1 MSLIIIL
8 KVMAGHHH
16 FIVND
21 GDIYTSPNSPTIPT
35 LPHPRPLSVD
45 TPDISDFQK
54 PRWAE
59 TRHPFL
65 AYVPLSPRYDKPP
78 FDRLR
83 CFGKA
88 FPVVRSMSNWQV
100 APAIVTQFETLENN
114 LLFIADTLFRV
125 GGALVHLDF
134 SLVSLPTQYGYK
146 REHKHKHGAEKSAL
160 RSRDAFL
167 PLMAWCSYNIS
178 NLNAVMDAPGNF
190 TVVKRWEYAL
200 QQAGVNIDAIK
211 ELKESELVDF
221 SKDYPRAGVFMDNT
235 FWQFHNLVR
244 SFEKDNVPVW
254 IRWSSQYWHTM
265 PLERLYP
272 IPNVIQKIKA
282 ERDEASRRAAASE
295 IPYHSSPPAGAP
307 PTNQGFPNPEPYS
320 GQRPGET
327 WQAFFARRDEKN
339 KSRLATESDRQRQQ
353 RLSREAAQQNHP
365 LPGKGTSAPVVY
377 HWEKDDATS
386 HRLRIRVTRGT
397 VPSIWNDYAMTQR
410 IYNPH
415 ENEWDIC
422 TDLDPDAK
430 PEDWDDDDD
439 DFYFPHAPSP
449 RPASP
454 SSQQPTTPPTSS
466 QQTSSSSQQPTT
478 TSLLVHSLATLTPSR
493 APPSSVHPHSPMSQP
508 SPAPYLTASAPSS
521 QSVRQWHNE
530 HAEIY
535 NEPSAASSLVIQ
547 DDLEDKI
554 YYRYGFV
561 DSGLPTELQPTAKW
575 DTVRIAFG
583 MTGAKVPEKLRG
595 PISLFMESLISKERE
610 KIMPEHLWDLSSDL
624 SPFASVANPGLRVS
638 QVMNSDIIDS
648 NTHYVIE
655 SRNASGNNTRWQL
668 VVDDAA
674 TVLECFRQDRD
685 TIRDISMALLSSGQ
699 PFSTRILREQCRQ
712 SIHRPQPHLTLGWR
726 TPSYQPTTAE
736 YGFYEQLRKSFFTR
750 PHSRAAFLKGGL
762 IWRLAIESAGILAD
776 ELVLD
781 GPSDE
786 VLDFG
791 TSIEPKGLWDDDLCD
806 TDMDLICGVYK
817 VFTGE

>member
-1 MSLIIIL
+1 
-8 KVMAGHHH
+8 MAGYYH

-21 GDIYTSPNSPTIPT
+21 GDIYTSPNSPTIPA
-35 LPHPRPLSVD
+35 LPDRRPLSAD

-65 AYVPLSPRYDKPP
+65 AYIPLSPRYDKPP

-83 CFGKA
+83 CFGKT
-88 FPVVRSMSNWQV
+88 FPVIKSMSSWRV
-100 APAIVTQFETLENN
+100 APEIVAQFEALENN
-114 LLFIADTLFRV
+114 LLFVADTLLRA

-134 SLVSLPTQYGYK
+134 SLVSLPTQYGFK
-146 REHKHKHGAEKSAL
+146 REHKFKHGAEKSAL
-160 RSRDAFL
+160 NSRNAFL
-167 PLMAWCSYNIS
+167 PLMAWCSYTIS
-178 NLNAVMDAPGNF
+178 KLNVVMDAPGNF
-190 TVVKRWEYAL
+190 TFVKRWEYAL

-221 SKDYPRAGVFMDNT
+221 SKDYPRAGIFMDDD
-235 FWQFHNLVR
+235 FWQFHNLVKC
-244 SFEKDNVPVW
+244 FEKDNVPVW
-254 IRWSSQYWHTM
+254 IRWGSVVRQYSYTI
-265 PLERLYP
+265 PLQRLYP
-272 IPNVIQKIKA
+272 IPNVLQKIKA

-295 IPYHSSPPAGAP
+295 TDASHHSAPSTGDP
-307 PTNQGFPNPEPYS
+307 PTNQGFPKPEPYS

-327 WQAFFARRDEKN
+327 WQAFFARKDEKN

-365 LPGKGTSAPVVY
+365 IPGKGASAPVVY
-377 HWEKDDATS
+377 HWEKCDVTG
-386 HRLRIRVTRGT
+386 HRLRIRVARGT
-397 VPSIWNDYAMTQR
+397 VPSIWGDYAMTQR
-410 IYNPH
+410 RYNPH

-439 DFYFPHAPSP
+439 DDDYYFPHAPSTP

-454 SSQQPTTPPTSS
+454 SSQQPPTPSP
-466 QQTSSSSQQPTT
+466 
-478 TSLLVHSLATLTPSR
+478 LVNSLATLTPSQR
-493 APPSSVHPHSPMSQP
+493 APPPSVHPLSPTSHP
-508 SPAPYLTASAPSS
+508 SPSSYLTPSAPSS

-535 NEPSAASSLVIQ
+535 NEPSAASSLVVQ
-547 DDLEDKI
+547 DDLEDKL

-561 DSGLPTELQPTAKW
+561 DSGLPIESQPTVKW

-583 MTGAKVPEKLRG
+583 MAGAKVPEKLHG
-595 PISLFMESLISKERE
+595 PISLFMDSLISKERE
-610 KIMPEHLWDLSSDL
+610 KIMPEHLWDLLSNL
-624 SPFASVANPGLRVS
+624 SPFALVANPGLRVS
-638 QVMNSDIIDS
+638 QVMNSRIDDS
-648 NTHYVIE
+648 NAHYVIE
-655 SRNASGNNTRWQL
+655 TRNASGNNTGWQL

-674 TVLECFRQDRD
+674 TVLECFRQGRD
-685 TIRDISMALLSSGQ
+685 TIREISIALLSSGQ

-712 SIHRPQPHLTLGWR
+712 SSHRPQPRLTLGWL
-726 TPSYQPTTAE
+726 TPSHKPTTSE
-736 YGFYEQLRKSFFTR
+736 YGYYEQLRKNFFTR

-762 IWRLAIESAGILAD
+762 IWRLAMESAGILAD

-786 VLDFG
+786 VLDLG
-791 TSIEPKGLWDDDLCD
+791 TSIEPNALWDDELCD